1 MTKNDRIAVALATPV
16 PPDSQERKVVLHV
29 GCGQADPAKLPAAY
43 FLPEI
48 WREVRLDI
56 DPGVEPDHIASI
68 TDMTVVADGS
78 VDAVWSAHNLEHL
91 HAHEVPLA
99 LAEFH
104 RVLRPGGFALVT
116 MPDLQQVAE
125 LVAAGALEEP
135 AYVSMMGPVR
145 PLDMLYGFGPSI
157 AAGNGFM
164 AHRTGF
170 TATTLQAHLGR
181 AGFRDV
187 QVERDG
193 RFALWARG
201 TKAA

>member
-1 MTKNDRIAVALATPV
+1 MTDAATIKTEDAFPV
-16 PPDSQERKVVLHV
+16 PPSQLARQTVLHV
-29 GCGQADPAKLPAAY
+29 GCGAADPAKLPAGY
-43 FLPEI
+43 FLPDL
-48 WREVRLDI
+48 WREIRLDI
-56 DPGVEPDHIASI
+56 DPGVAPDVLASI
-68 TDMTVVADGS
+68 TDMAAVETAS

-91 HAHEVPLA
+91 YAHEVPVA

-104 RVLRPGGFALVT
+104 RVLKPGGFVLVT

-125 LVAAGALEEP
+125 LVATGVLEDA
-135 AYVSMMGPVR
+135 AYLSMMGPVT

-157 AAGNGFM
+157 ASGNAFM

-170 TATTLQAHLGR
+170 SAGTLSAHLQR
-181 AGFRDV
+181 AGFVDV

-201 TKAA
+201 LKSA